1 MENKVPGGGYKFHL
15 IDYLVFGAM
24 LVFSASVGVYF
35 GYFNKS
41 KSKRQKPTERHP
53 DETFTDKKSTDFGS
67 KSMLEY
73 LLGSR
78 KLKSF
83 PVAMSLVA
91 SYISGVTV
99 LGTPAEIYNFGSQYW
114 LIVFPILLM
123 GFIVSFVYLPVFC
136 SLKVGSS
143 YEVRSK
149 SNYLGLKGNNNFLLF
164 HLKYLELRFNQH
176 VRTIASVMFVI
187 DEVSIN
193 KRTFCHNLEIAFL
206 SSMVTRYKTICF
218 IILGTWFEPRSLVL
232 FLSLYFFNKNPNL
245 P

>member
-1 MENKVPGGGYKFHL
+1 MEDKLPGGGYKFHL
-15 IDYLVFGAM
+15 IDYVVFGTM
-24 LVFSASVGVYF
+24 LVFSASVGVYY

-41 KSKRQKPTERHP
+41 KSKRQKPNERHP
-53 DETFTDKKSTDFGS
+53 DETFSDKKTTDFGS

-143 YEVRSK
+143 YEV
-149 SNYLGLKGNNNFLLF
+149 
-164 HLKYLELRFNQH
+164 
-176 VRTIASVMFVI
+176 
-187 DEVSIN
+187 
-193 KRTFCHNLEIAFL
+193 
-206 SSMVTRYKTICF
+206 
-218 IILGTWFEPRSLVL
+218 
-232 FLSLYFFNKNPNL
+232 
-245 P
+245 

>member
-1 MENKVPGGGYKFHL
+1 MTHHEEFRFHL
-15 IDYLVFGAM
+15 IDYMVFGAM

-41 KSKRQKPTERHP
+41 KSKRPSVRERHD
-53 DETFTDKKSTDFGS
+53 DETCVEKKSTDFGS

-99 LGTPAEIYNFGSQYW
+99 LGTPAEIYNFGTQYW
-114 LIVFPILLM
+114 LIIFPILLM
-123 GFIVSFVYLPVFC
+123 GFIVSYVYLPVFC

-143 YEVRSK
+143 YEVR
-149 SNYLGLKGNNNFLLF
+149 
-164 HLKYLELRFNQH
+164 H
-176 VRTIASVMFVI
+176 
-187 DEVSIN
+187 
-193 KRTFCHNLEIAFL
+193 
-206 SSMVTRYKTICF
+206 
-218 IILGTWFEPRSLVL
+218 
-232 FLSLYFFNKNPNL
+232 
-245 P
+245 

>member
-1 MENKVPGGGYKFHL
+1 MRTNEIISTMGDNQKLNEFKFHTV
-15 IDYLVFGAM
+15 DYAVFVAM

-41 KSKRQKPTERHP
+41 KSKKRNKSPRHQV
-53 DETFTDKKSTDFGS
+53 DQEAFEDKKPTDFGS

-99 LGTPAEIYNFGSQYW
+99 LGTPAEIYNYGTQYW
-114 LIVFPILLM
+114 VIVLPIFLM
-123 GFIVSFVYLPVFC
+123 GFVVSYVYLPVFC

-143 YEVRSK
+143 YEVSCNDFK
-149 SNYLGLKGNNNFLLF
+149 VGIK
-164 HLKYLELRFNQH
+164 
-176 VRTIASVMFVI
+176 
-187 DEVSIN
+187 
-193 KRTFCHNLEIAFL
+193 
-206 SSMVTRYKTICF
+206 
-218 IILGTWFEPRSLVL
+218 
-232 FLSLYFFNKNPNL
+232 FFNLINFIFQVPGASF
-245 P
+245 

>member
-1 MENKVPGGGYKFHL
+1 MEHNGFRFHL
-15 IDYLVFGAM
+15 VDYIVFGSM

-41 KSKRQKPTERHP
+41 KTKRQTSHERHH
-53 DETFTDKKSTDFGS
+53 DETYTDEKKTTDFGS

-99 LGTPAEIYNFGSQYW
+99 LGTPAEIYNFGTQYW
-114 LIVFPILLM
+114 LIVFPIFLM
-123 GFIVSFVYLPVFC
+123 GFIVSYVYLPVFC

-143 YEVRSK
+143 YEV
-149 SNYLGLKGNNNFLLF
+149 Y
-164 HLKYLELRFNQH
+164 
-176 VRTIASVMFVI
+176 
-187 DEVSIN
+187 
-193 KRTFCHNLEIAFL
+193 
-206 SSMVTRYKTICF
+206 
-218 IILGTWFEPRSLVL
+218 SLDFDL
-232 FLSLYFFNKNPNL
+232 
-245 P
+245 

>member
-1 MENKVPGGGYKFHL
+1 MVEQEFRFHL

-41 KSKRQKPTERHP
+41 KT
-53 DETFTDKKSTDFGS
+53 KSTAKNSRHRHDDEAYIEKKNIDFGS

-99 LGTPAEIYNFGSQYW
+99 LGTPAEIYNFGTQYW
-114 LIVFPILLM
+114 LIIVPILLM
-123 GFIVSFVYLPVFC
+123 GFIVSYVYLPVFC

-143 YEVRSK
+143 YEVTLPLILSE
-149 SNYLGLKGNNNFLLF
+149 SIGL
-164 HLKYLELRFNQH
+164 
-176 VRTIASVMFVI
+176 
-187 DEVSIN
+187 
-193 KRTFCHNLEIAFL
+193 
-206 SSMVTRYKTICF
+206 
-218 IILGTWFEPRSLVL
+218 
-232 FLSLYFFNKNPNL
+232 
-245 P
+245 

>member
-1 MENKVPGGGYKFHL
+1 MNDDKGYRFHL
-15 IDYLVFGAM
+15 IDYLVFGSM

-41 KSKRQKPTERHP
+41 KSKRQTTTDRRND
-53 DETFTDKKSTDFGS
+53 DETLSTAEKKTTDFGS

-99 LGTPAEIYNFGSQYW
+99 LGTPAEIYNFGTQYW
-114 LIVFPILLM
+114 LIIVPIFLM
-123 GFIVSFVYLPVFC
+123 GFIVSYVYLPVFC

-143 YEVRSK
+143 YEV
-149 SNYLGLKGNNNFLLF
+149 
-164 HLKYLELRFNQH
+164 
-176 VRTIASVMFVI
+176 
-187 DEVSIN
+187 
-193 KRTFCHNLEIAFL
+193 
-206 SSMVTRYKTICF
+206 
-218 IILGTWFEPRSLVL
+218 
-232 FLSLYFFNKNPNL
+232 
-245 P
+245 

>member
-1 MENKVPGGGYKFHL
+1 MNVDKEFRFHL
-15 IDYLVFGAM
+15 IDYLVFGSM

-41 KSKRQKPTERHP
+41 KSKRQKTTTEHQRHH
-53 DETFTDKKSTDFGS
+53 DETYTAEEKKTTDFGS

-99 LGTPAEIYNFGSQYW
+99 LGTPAEIYNFGTQYW
-114 LIVFPILLM
+114 LIIVPIFLM
-123 GFIVSFVYLPVFC
+123 GFIVSYVYLPVFC

-143 YEVRSK
+143 YEVSRFLILSVI
-149 SNYLGLKGNNNFLLF
+149 GL
-164 HLKYLELRFNQH
+164 
-176 VRTIASVMFVI
+176 
-187 DEVSIN
+187 
-193 KRTFCHNLEIAFL
+193 
-206 SSMVTRYKTICF
+206 
-218 IILGTWFEPRSLVL
+218 
-232 FLSLYFFNKNPNL
+232 
-245 P
+245 